1 MFSSTS
7 TPAEAGINFRP
18 DLRDYDTIFIF
29 YISEFCKFCIN
40 FRPDLRDYDKDTDID
55 LISDEICIN
64 FRPDLRDYDQA
75 LQFFFSIPLRSRI
88 NFRPDLRDYDKF
100 TLLGN
105 PSRGRSDPYKF

>member
-1 MFSSTS
+1 MAVFTAKSVSL
-7 TPAEAGINFRP
+7 G
-18 DLRDYDTIFIF
+18 
-29 YISEFCKFCIN
+29 
-40 FRPDLRDYDKDTDID
+40 
-55 LISDEICIN
+55 IN

>member
-1 MFSSTS
+1 MFC
-7 TPAEAGINFRP
+7 INFRP
-18 DLRDYDTIFIF
+18 DLRDYDTIFIC

-64 FRPDLRDYDQA
+64 FRPDLRDYD
-75 LQFFFSIPLRSRI
+75 
-88 NFRPDLRDYDKF
+88 KF